1 MSLFGLLILLG
12 VAAICGSIGTGIAGY
27 SGRGCLT
34 NIVLGFI
41 GAIIGTWLSGELGM
55 PIIWEFMGIPVVWS
69 IIGSALF
76 VAALGAIT
84 GRGQRK
90 RE

>member
-12 VAAICGSIGTGIAGY
+12 VAAICGSIGAGLAGFS
-27 SGRGCLT
+27 SGGCLT

-41 GAIIGTWLSGELGM
+41 GALIGSWLSRELGM
-55 PIIWEFMGIPVVWS
+55 PILVCFMGIPIVWS

-76 VAALGAIT
+76 VAVLGALT
-84 GRGQRK
+84 GRGRRK
-90 RE
+90 RD